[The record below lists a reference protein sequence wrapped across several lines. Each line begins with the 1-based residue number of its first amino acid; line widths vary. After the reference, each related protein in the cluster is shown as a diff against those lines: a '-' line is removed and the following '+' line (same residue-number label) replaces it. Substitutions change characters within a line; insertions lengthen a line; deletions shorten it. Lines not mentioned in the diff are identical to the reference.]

1 MRKREQTSKGKKPLR
16 RRRWFWFLVV
26 LVVIAAVA
34 GACRPSDRGTTQA
47 TPSFSP
53 SSTSDPALQT
63 TQEEQPSAPSSS
75 VASQEESSQDQTS
88 SETADNSEP
97 SAETAAAATG
107 IRPEFQQAMDSYE
120 AFFDE
125 YIDFMTTYQDTE
137 DPTSMMADYLDYM
150 TQYAE
155 TMEQMEALDSE
166 ELSVEEAAYYAEV
179 SARITQKLLEA
190 GV

>member
-1 MRKREQTSKGKKPLR
+1 M
-16 RRRWFWFLVV
+16 
-26 LVVIAAVA
+26 
-34 GACRPSDRGTTQA
+34 
-47 TPSFSP
+47 
-53 SSTSDPALQT
+53 
-63 TQEEQPSAPSSS
+63 
-75 VASQEESSQDQTS
+75 ASQEESSQDQTGSETTDS
-88 SETADNSEP
+88 SEP
-97 SAETAAAATG
+97 PAETAATG
-107 IRPEFQQAMDSYE
+107 IRPEFQQVMDSYE

-125 YIDFMTTYQDTE
+125 YIDFMTTYQNTE

-155 TMEQMEALDSE
+155 TMEQMEALDSK